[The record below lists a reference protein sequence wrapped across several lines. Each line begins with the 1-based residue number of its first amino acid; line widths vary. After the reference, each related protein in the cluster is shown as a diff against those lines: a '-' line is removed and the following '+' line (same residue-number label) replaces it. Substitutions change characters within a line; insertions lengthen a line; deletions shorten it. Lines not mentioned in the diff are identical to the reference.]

1 MLETID
7 LSCLSAFKH
16 IYTDTNG
23 LAETWDDRMEHASP
37 IAEVIWAIF
46 SLLLIALAILV
57 FSKKT
62 RLPFTVVLVL
72 MGVALAE
79 LHDIYPAQLELLEQ
93 LTISPDLIL
102 FVFLP
107 TLIFESS
114 YNLDARQLR
123 HNLAPILT
131 LAVPGLLISTGL
143 IGLIVWVV
151 TDIPLTAALL
161 LGAILSATDPVAV
174 IALFRQVGAPG
185 RLTTLV
191 EGESLFNDA
200 TSIVIAKILVG
211 ILAAGMVSGEA
222 LTQGVADFFILFIG
236 GVVVGTA
243 LGYMAGKIIGWVE
256 SEPFVEIG
264 LTTALAYLSFLLAEE
279 VLHVSGVMATV
290 AAGLTLGTWGRI
302 RISSSVRI
310 YLEHFWELMAFIANA
325 LLFLLVGMKVDF
337 SALLG
342 AWDLLAWVL
351 LAMMLARAAIMF
363 TLIPLV
369 GRLPGSRP
377 IGMNYKFVM
386 FWGGLRGAIALA
398 IVLSLPEFE
407 HSDLF
412 VALVMGAVLFTLVVQ
427 GLSIEPLMRY
437 LGLDAPPLADQVS
450 FLERD
455 LISKQ
460 RAIERLP
467 ELQKGGVFSSR
478 IARKLTLECGRAI
491 EEAHRSIQTL
501 RDSQMSQAQETNLL
515 YLRALTEEKAAYTEM
530 YEKGHLSE
538 GSYRELIL
546 VLNMQIDALRYTGA
560 FQHVH
565 SHRFHRMLE
574 QGFYRLAEYARWLGP
589 IAERM
594 HMSRIVRDYEQVWGH
609 YQGSGHVLV
618 SLDELAKLQS
628 IPADIVDHVREK
640 YQGWNKLSAEQ
651 LQKVSEQFPEFA
663 TLMQERFGKRLIL
676 LAELEATEEQAERG
690 MLPKGIAESMAAD
703 VSKQIAAL
711 RGQPVQHL
719 QDDPLVLLKKVPLF
733 AELDA
738 PALQLIA
745 ALVHPTTL
753 SENEYLIRQGK
764 VSDALFLVSRGVIRF
779 TREEDGVRHD
789 LGTLMAGE
797 FFGERALMGHGTKD
811 AGVITLTPCRLF
823 SLQRERLEAL
833 LDGQPQL
840 RAVLQQRDKVLRE
853 VYRGRSEE

>member
-1 MLETID
+1 
-7 LSCLSAFKH
+7 
-16 IYTDTNG
+16 
-23 LAETWDDRMEHASP
+23 MEHASH
-37 IAEVIWAIF
+37 IAEVIWAVF

-72 MGVALAE
+72 VGIALAE
-79 LHDIYPAQLELLEQ
+79 LHNVYPAQLEIFEQ
-93 LTISPDLIL
+93 LSISPDLIL

-143 IGLIVWVV
+143 IGLIVWMA

-174 IALFRQVGAPG
+174 IALFRQVGVPG

-222 LTQGVADFFILFIG
+222 LTQGVVSFFTLFVG
-236 GVVVGTA
+236 GIVVGVA
-243 LGYMAGKIIGWVE
+243 LGYMASKIIGWVE

-264 LTTALAYLSFLLAEE
+264 LTTALAYLSFLFAEE

-325 LLFLLVGMKVDF
+325 LLFLLVGMKVDL

-377 IGMNYKFVM
+377 IGTTYKFVM

-427 GLSIEPLMRY
+427 GLSIEPLMHR
-437 LGLDAPPLADQVS
+437 LGLDTPPLADQVS

-455 LISKQ
+455 LVSKQ

-467 ELQKGGVFSSR
+467 ELQKGGIFSSR
-478 IARKLTLECGRAI
+478 IARQLILECDQAI
-491 EEAHRSIQTL
+491 EEARRSIQEL
-501 RDSQMSQAQETNLL
+501 RDNQMTQAQETNLL
-515 YLRALTEEKAAYTEM
+515 YLRALTEEKSAYTGM

-538 GSYRELIL
+538 GSFRELIL
-546 VLNMQIDALRYTGA
+546 VLNMQIDALRYSGA
-560 FQHVH
+560 FQHIH
-565 SHRFHRMLE
+565 SHRIHRMLE
-574 QGFYRLAEYARWLGP
+574 QGFYRLVEHARWLRP
-589 IAERM
+589 LAERM
-594 HMSRIVRDYEQVWGH
+594 HMSRIVRDYEQIWGH
-609 YQGSGHVLV
+609 YQGSGHVLF

-628 IPADIVDHVREK
+628 IPDDIVDEVRKK
-640 YQGWNKLSAEQ
+640 YQNWNKLSSEQ
-651 LQKVSEQFPEFA
+651 LQQVSEQFPEFA

-676 LAELEATEEQAERG
+676 LAELETTEEQAERG

-711 RGQPVQHL
+711 RGQPVQYL
-719 QDDPLVLLKKVPLF
+719 QDDPLILLTKVPLF

-738 PALQLIA
+738 ATLQQIA
-745 ALVHPTTL
+745 ALTHPITL
-753 SENEYLIRQGK
+753 SKNEYLIRQGK
-764 VSDALFLVSRGVIRF
+764 VSDTLFLVSRGVIQF
-779 TREEDGVRHD
+779 NREEEGIRHD

-811 AGVITLTPCRLF
+811 AGVVTVTPCRLF
-823 SLQRERLEAL
+823 SLHREHLDAL
-833 LDGQPQL
+833 LVAQPKIRTML
-840 RAVLQQRDKVLRE
+840 LQRDKIIRE
-853 VYRGRSEE
+853 AYRGRQQQ

>member
-1 MLETID
+1 
-7 LSCLSAFKH
+7 
-16 IYTDTNG
+16 
-23 LAETWDDRMEHASP
+23 MEHASQV
-37 IAEVIWAIF
+37 AEVIWAIF

-57 FSKKT
+57 FARRT

-72 MGVALAE
+72 VGIALAE
-79 LHDIYPAQLELLEQ
+79 LHSHYPAQLEILEQ

-102 FVFLP
+102 LVFLP

-143 IGLIVWVV
+143 IGLIVWLA
-151 TDIPLTAALL
+151 TDIPFIAALL

-174 IALFRQVGAPG
+174 IALFRQIGAPG

-211 ILAAGMVSGEA
+211 ILAAGMVSGTA
-222 LTQGVADFFILFIG
+222 ITQGVADFFILFIG
-236 GVVVGTA
+236 GVITGAA
-243 LGYMAGKIIGWVE
+243 LGYITGKIIGWVE

-264 LTTALAYLSFLLAEE
+264 LTTALAYLSFLIAEE
-279 VLHVSGVMATV
+279 LLHVSGVMATV

-302 RISSSVRI
+302 RISASVRV

-325 LLFLLVGMKVDF
+325 LLFLLVGMKVELG
-337 SALLG
+337 ALLG
-342 AWDLLAWVL
+342 AWDLLIWVI

-363 TLIPLV
+363 SLIPMV
-369 GRLPGSRP
+369 GRLPGSSP
-377 IGMNYKFVM
+377 IGMPYKFVM

-412 VALVMGAVLFTLVVQ
+412 LALVMGAVLFTLLVQ
-427 GLSIEPLMRY
+427 GLSIEPLMHR
-437 LGLDAPPLADQVS
+437 LGLDIPPLADQVS

-455 LISKQ
+455 LVSKQ

-467 ELQKGGVFSSR
+467 ELQKGGIFSSR
-478 IARKLTLECGRAI
+478 IARQLILECDQAI
-491 EEAHRSIQTL
+491 EEARKSIQLL
-501 RDSQMSQAQETNLL
+501 RNNQMDQTQETNLL
-515 YLRALTEEKAAYTEM
+515 YLRALIEEKSVYTEM

-538 GSYRELIL
+538 GSFRELFL

-565 SHRFHRMLE
+565 SHRFRRMLE
-574 QGFYRLAEYARWLGP
+574 QGFYNLTEHANWLGP
-589 IAERM
+589 IAEKMR
-594 HMSRIVRDYEQVWGH
+594 MSRIVRDYEQVWGH

-618 SLDELAKLQS
+618 SLDELAQLQS
-628 IPADIVDHVREK
+628 IPAEIVSQVREK
-640 YQGWNKLSAEQ
+640 YQSWNRLSAKQ
-651 LQKVSEQFPEFA
+651 LQQVSEQFPEFA

-690 MLPKGIAESMAAD
+690 MLPRGIAESMAAD
-703 VSKQIAAL
+703 VSRQIAAL
-711 RGQPVQHL
+711 RGQPVQQL
-719 QDDPLVLLKKVPLF
+719 EDDPILLLKKVPLF
-733 AELDA
+733 AELDDTS
-738 PALQLIA
+738 LEQIA
-745 ALVHPTTL
+745 KLAQPITL

-764 VSDALFLVSRGVIRF
+764 VSDALFLVSRGVIQF
-779 TREEDGVRHD
+779 TRDVEGITHD
-789 LGTLMAGE
+789 MGTLMGGE
-797 FFGERALMGHGTKD
+797 FFGERALMGHGIKD
-811 AGVITLTPCRLF
+811 AGVITITPCRLF
-823 SLQRERLEAL
+823 SLQRERLETLLAEQPRLKRSLQERDSAL
-833 LDGQPQL
+833 RKSFEGQ
-840 RAVLQQRDKVLRE
+840 KK
-853 VYRGRSEE
+853 G